1 MKKVTWCVIY
11 QFTNLPIAFKIC
23 VVSISNKVAFSTKNF
38 TFQTKPKYIPNL
50 VFAAKKLGKSHHA
63 SVVCVPTHLWF
74 LLNCILKRMSLS
86 EISGWYS
93 NCSSTSLMNNK
104 DTQSFKT
111 AKEMS
116 RLDSCKYWM
125 WKQVCWFN
133 AEKWAHAISKIIF
146 ILGWN
151 KFLAC
156 LECIRS

>member
-1 MKKVTWCVIY
+1 MFVYSFKQKLYAVAKKGMTVPMKKVTWCVIY
-11 QFTNLPIAFKIC
+11 QFTNLPIAFKIV

-93 NCSSTSLMNNK
+93 NCSSIQELNNSIFCFWSKLM
-104 DTQSFKT
+104 
-111 AKEMS
+111 E
-116 RLDSCKYWM
+116 
-125 WKQVCWFN
+125 VI
-133 AEKWAHAISKIIF
+133 H
-146 ILGWN
+146 
-151 KFLAC
+151 
-156 LECIRS
+156 